1 DPVPDFFTIRRNPHP
16 EKYMDPIIAKKFYK

>member
-1 DPVPDFFTIRRNPHP
+1 FTIRRNPHP